1 MQAVKRFFRTFSKGE
16 LLLWGA
22 SVLLIAVSFC
32 AFDRENWLTLIASL
46 VGATSLI
53 FCAKG
58 NPAGQALMLL
68 FSALYGVIS
77 WTFSYYGEMTTSAG
91 MPAPRRRWPC
101 TAGPPPPV
109 RATPAESKSN
119 RLRAGEAVFASLLT
133 AAVTA
138 GFYFILKALHTANL
152 IPSTVSVAT
161 SFLAVYL
168 TFRRSPY
175 YALAYA
181 ANDVVLIVLWTLAA
195 IEDLSYLSVIICFV
209 MFLANDLYGFLNWRK
224 MQKKQAALEAAEAA
238 ERAEATESAETN
250 GAL

>member
-1 MQAVKRFFRTFSKGE
+1 MQAVKQFFRTFTKGE

-77 WTFSYYGEMTTSAG
+77 WTFSYYGEMITYLG
-91 MPAPRRRWPC
+91 MTAPMALAALISWLRHPFKGNR
-101 TAGPPPPV
+101 AEV
-109 RATPAESKSN
+109 RVN
-119 RLRAGEAVFASLLT
+119 RLRAGEAVFALLLT

-138 GFYFILKALHTANL
+138 AFYFILKALDTANL

-181 ANDVVLIVLWTLAA
+181 ANDVVLVVLWTLAA
-195 IEDLSYLSVIICFV
+195 IEDITYLSVIICFV
-209 MFLANDLYGFLNWRK
+209 MFLANDLYGFINWRRMEK
-224 MQKKQAALEAAEAA
+224 RQQESDAEPAA
-238 ERAEATESAETN
+238 
-250 GAL
+250 